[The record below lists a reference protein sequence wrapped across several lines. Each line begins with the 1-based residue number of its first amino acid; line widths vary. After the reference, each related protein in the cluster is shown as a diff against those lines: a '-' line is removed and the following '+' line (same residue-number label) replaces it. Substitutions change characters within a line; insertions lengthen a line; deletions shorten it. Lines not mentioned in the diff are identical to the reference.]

1 MAAIR
6 TMKCFD
12 KQKEPAALIFS
23 KAAGQKW
30 TYGYACYTT
39 TFFLLPS
46 CGRLFYMCILQVQS
60 YFEVKSILLICKGKE
75 AGLLQMWQTSH
86 YDDYCWDLMVSTI
99 AISCKRFAGLRTAR
113 KEVNNTIPIINAS
126 GKIGILHAVP
136 QKFVMRLAK
145 TTQCIGSP
153 MIQPKIIPLTAYVIA
168 SATIIFMSC

>member
-1 MAAIR
+1 MTAVIYARYSSDNQREESIEGQIR
-6 TMKCFD
+6 ECT
-12 KQKEPAALIFS
+12 A
-23 KAAGQKW
+23 
-30 TYGYACYTT
+30 YAEKNGIT
-39 TFFLLPS
+39 
-46 CGRLFYMCILQVQS
+46 
-60 YFEVKSILLICKGKE
+60 ILLICKGKE

-145 TTQCIGSP
+145 TTQCTGSP

>member
-1 MAAIR
+1 
-6 TMKCFD
+6 
-12 KQKEPAALIFS
+12 
-23 KAAGQKW
+23 
-30 TYGYACYTT
+30 
-39 TFFLLPS
+39 
-46 CGRLFYMCILQVQS
+46 
-60 YFEVKSILLICKGKE
+60 
-75 AGLLQMWQTSH
+75 MWQTSY

-136 QKFVMRLAK
+136 QKLVMRLAK

-168 SATIIFMSC
+168 SATIIFMSCWLLMPIARIVPYCFVFAITPMLIVFIMWKMVIATMIERKPYTSTAKAEYRFLCCWTCESCSVNTTPPSVKIFSISF

>member
-1 MAAIR
+1 MAAIQ
-6 TMKCFD
+6 TMKRSD
-12 KQKEPAALIFS
+12 TQKEPAALIFS

-30 TYGYACYTT
+30 THGYACYTT

-75 AGLLQMWQTSH
+75 VGLLQMWQTSH

-113 KEVNNTIPIINAS
+113 KEVNNTILLVRFQFYSISNDLNCLV
-126 GKIGILHAVP
+126 IGN
-136 QKFVMRLAK
+136 
-145 TTQCIGSP
+145 IGNLVHQSFH
-153 MIQPKIIPLTAYVIA
+153 
-168 SATIIFMSC
+168 IFNSHRYFPHG